1 MGFIIDK
8 NHTFLVEDELAV
20 DDDVFEDVCVLLLE
34 RQDSVK
40 ALTDALGLET
50 LSKLIAL
57 QVLLGV
63 DL

>member
-40 ALTDALGLET
+40 ALTDALGLEA